1 MISNGQSQRLIRET
15 STWLSFEGLTTR
27 LHGAVAQAADVCPFH
42 VNATD
47 ATAHFGETR
56 HTKTSQPVSCTV
68 SRCFAVT

>member
-15 STWLSFEGLTTR
+15 STWLSFEGLITR

-42 VNATD
+42 DAID
-47 ATAHFGETR
+47 ATAHLGETR

-68 SRCFAVT
+68 DMSAGALL